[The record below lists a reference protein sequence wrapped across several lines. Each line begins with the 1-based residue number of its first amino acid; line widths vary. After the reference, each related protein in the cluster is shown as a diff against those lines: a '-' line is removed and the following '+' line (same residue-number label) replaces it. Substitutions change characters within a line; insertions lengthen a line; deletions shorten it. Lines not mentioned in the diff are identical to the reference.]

1 MIYSRRMLLTI
12 KPFHD
17 IIIAYVKYVMIVFLR
32 GSQKESFL
40 YEKNEKIEPLQKITG
55 ADTISIIMAVIYGM

>member
-1 MIYSRRMLLTI
+1 MTI
-12 KPFHD
+12 KPLHD
-17 IIIAYVKYVMIVFLR
+17 IIIAYVKYVKYVMIVFLR

-40 YEKNEKIEPLQKITG
+40 YEKNEKIGPLQKITG